1 MDDWEK
7 FNETSLSE
15 KEEFQSNLN
24 LEVITGAD
32 YMHAERVFKN
42 LEIKNF
48 GEYHDLY
55 LKSNILLLDDAFE
68 NFRKIYLK
76 IYH

>member
-1 MDDWEK
+1 
-7 FNETSLSE
+7 
-15 KEEFQSNLN
+15 
-24 LEVITGAD
+24 
-32 YMHAERVFKN
+32 MHAERVFKN